1 MLLPVCVE
9 SEQYPLI
16 RASLDG
22 LRDCSEPVELKCP
35 SATVWQ
41 EVCLEKANSNAY
53 RLYYPQSATSALGN
67 GSKKARLVSLLL

>member
-22 LRDCSEPVELKCP
+22 LRDCGELGRVEMLERDSSGK
-35 SATVWQ
+35 

-53 RLYYPQSATSALGN
+53 RLYYLRKCNISSWQREQS
-67 GSKKARLVSLLL
+67 KAG